1 MDKMVVNQNGTV
13 PIRNSMARHSDQNF
27 GYGVEENLRMRN
39 DVMAQRREMERT
51 NTGRQ
56 MGKRGTK
63 YEQRDEKT
71 GMPVRTS
78 MPGMMSPMPGES
90 ALPQMMMD
98 GMQPQGMMA
107 GADQDRS
114 ENMRQSMDMRR
125 MGAARGDR
133 AMASRAMADD
143 KMRETPGQA
152 QVMNQ
157 NIEDKDSRPEG
168 AGVFAQEQAMNISPL
183 GSNKFLSNYMKL
195 MSRSN

>member
-1 MDKMVVNQNGTV
+1 MDKMMYNQNGRV
-13 PIRNSMARHSDQNF
+13 PVRNNMSRHGENNF

-56 MGKRGTK
+56 MGKPGMR
-63 YEQRDEKT
+63 YEQKDEKT

-90 ALPQMMMD
+90 ALPQMMME
-98 GMQPQGMMA
+98 GMMPQGPMA
-107 GADQDRS
+107 GSDQDRS

-125 MGAARGDR
+125 MGAARDDR
-133 AMASRAMADD
+133 REAMNAMDRD
-143 KMRETPGQA
+143 KMSATPGQA
-152 QVMNQ
+152 QQMNM
-157 NIEDKDSRPEG
+157 NVEDKDSRPEG

-183 GSNKFLSNYMKL
+183 GSSKFLKNYMGL